1 MLDTIRAQLDNVCNL
16 AQQGADPKEAAGLV
30 MDLIPDR
37 YDDHLYRLVAS
48 ERFVKNLALLNK
60 RVNDYAPWFEQLRAA
75 MLAEF
80 DTGEPSVP
88 SVPGDEGEGI

>member
-1 MLDTIRAQLDNVCNL
+1 
-16 AQQGADPKEAAGLV
+16 

-80 DTGEPSVP
+80 DTGGPDVSSAP
-88 SVPGDEGEGI
+88 DDERETI